1 MSLPELPAI
10 DLTEIVASLQD
21 GILLITLRNSRKT
34 NSFTEKMSHDLIRV
48 FQWGD
53 ADDRVRVILLTADPK
68 ERAFC
73 AGADMEEVI
82 KGSVLLGR
90 KEDSEDEHRD
100 PGGQVALSIYN
111 NRKVTIVA
119 VNGHAW
125 GSGFTSLQLPFD
137 FRFIWAGAEITLPF
151 LRLGILPESTSTYLL
166 SRLVGQ
172 SRATS
177 ILLSNAKM
185 RPDSPNLSSLYQD
198 ILPNKEDVLPA
209 ALSFAK
215 TIAATSAPVSITYTK
230 GLLHHPG
237 MTIEENHLLDSRAI
251 KRRGASKDGEEGLK
265 AFMQRRSPNF
275 PDTVSGETSWYPWWK
290 SRDVNQ
296 PKTKL

>member
-90 KEDSEDEHRD
+90 KEDSED
-100 PGGQVALSIYN
+100 G
-111 NRKVTIVA
+111 
-119 VNGHAW
+119 
-125 GSGFTSLQLPFD
+125 
-137 FRFIWAGAEITLPF
+137 
-151 LRLGILPESTSTYLL
+151 
-166 SRLVGQ
+166 
-172 SRATS
+172 
-177 ILLSNAKM
+177 
-185 RPDSPNLSSLYQD
+185 
-198 ILPNKEDVLPA
+198 
-209 ALSFAK
+209 
-215 TIAATSAPVSITYTK
+215 
-230 GLLHHPG
+230 
-237 MTIEENHLLDSRAI
+237 
-251 KRRGASKDGEEGLK
+251 
-265 AFMQRRSPNF
+265 
-275 PDTVSGETSWYPWWK
+275 
-290 SRDVNQ
+290 
-296 PKTKL
+296 